1 MSLSSSMNASVAGLS
16 ANATQLSTISDNIAN
31 SSTYGYKRTETDF
44 HAMVIGSSPSTYTA
58 GGVRTTNMRM
68 IDERGPLI
76 GTTNATDLAV
86 NGRGMLPVTSMNDVD
101 SGNPS
106 PPLMLTTTGSFY
118 PNSEGYL
125 TTSTGLV
132 LMGWPANDDGTIPTF
147 PRDTTAGLE
156 PIQIAS
162 NQLYG
167 SPTTRVEIGVNL
179 PATSTAA
186 GAVGTSEVMTVE
198 YYDNLGKPE
207 TLTMTFTPT
216 VPATGSSNTWT
227 MQVTDSASGGA
238 VVGEYELLFD
248 DTRTAGGT
256 LSTVTTTTGGT
267 YDPLTGQMQVT
278 VAGGPMDINI
288 GLPGQADGMTQLS
301 DGYIPYRSEKD
312 GASVGILTSVEV
324 DANGYVYAVYDTG
337 ESKVM
342 YQVPI
347 VDVPN
352 PNGLEATGN
361 QTFTVT
367 QQSGG
372 FFLWDAGDGPT
383 GEVQAYAREESTV
396 DVAAELTQMIQ
407 TQRAYS
413 SNAKVIQTVDE
424 MLQETTNLKR

>member
-1 MSLSSSMNASVAGLS
+1 MSLSSSMNASVAGLAS
-16 ANATQLSTISDNIAN
+16 NATQLASISDNIAN
-31 SSTYGYKRTETDF
+31 SSTYGYKRVQTDF
-44 HAMVIGSSPSTYTA
+44 ESMVIGSSPSTYTA
-58 GGVRTTNMRM
+58 GGVATTNIRL

-76 GTTNATDLAV
+76 GTENATDLAV
-86 NGRGMLPVTSMNDVD
+86 NGRGMLPVTAMTDVD
-101 SGNPS
+101 GDNPN
-106 PPLMLTTTGSFY
+106 PPLMLSTTGSFY
-118 PNSEGYL
+118 PNAEGYL
-125 TTSTGLV
+125 TTSSGLV
-132 LMGWPANDDGTIPTF
+132 LMGWPADDNGTIPTY

-156 PIQIAS
+156 PVKIAS
-162 NQLYG
+162 NQIYG
-167 SPTTRVEIGVNL
+167 SPTTEVGIGVNL

-186 GAVGTSEVMTVE
+186 GATTGAEVMTVE

-207 TLTMTFTPT
+207 TLTITYTPT

-227 MQVTDSASGGA
+227 MVITDSASGG
-238 VVGEYELLFD
+238 VVIGEYDLLFD
-248 DTRTAGGT
+248 ASRADGGT
-256 LSTVTTTTGGT
+256 LATVTDVTGGP
-267 YDPLTGQMQVT
+267 YDPVTGMMQVN

-288 GLPGQADGMTQLS
+288 GTPGQADGMTQLS
-301 DGYIPYRSEKD
+301 DGYIPYRSETN
-312 GASVGILTSVEV
+312 GSSVGILTSVEV

-337 ESKVM
+337 ETRVM

-352 PNGLEATGN
+352 PNGLKAGSG

-367 QQSGG
+367 QASGG

-383 GEVQAYAREESTV
+383 GAIEAYAREESTV